1 MAENKMK
8 SKVKKSPTTKKTPV
22 KKVAKKTKPQGI
34 KGIKKSLN
42 VTAFFTDYCKAV
54 EENNIDNL
62 IDINNKIVH
71 QMTYKSILQWSK
83 LLMHLA
89 KGWKGKL
96 DTKGKETVAIQ
107 LRFVLEKLKWYEPML
122 KTEPNA
128 LIELSTELDIRR
140 NVWAMESQA
149 FDKQMIEWEKGKLN
163 CKAHKIDKVNVNTCV
178 KCITNF
184 DNLLEERL
192 EKLHY
197 MIQYIEVNKINMNWK
212 HEVLT
217 ELVGAY
223 NSLVDVHK
231 TNYDFISKNS
241 DN

>member
-1 MAENKMK
+1 
-8 SKVKKSPTTKKTPV
+8 
-22 KKVAKKTKPQGI
+22 
-34 KGIKKSLN
+34 
-42 VTAFFTDYCKAV
+42 
-54 EENNIDNL
+54 
-62 IDINNKIVH
+62 
-71 QMTYKSILQWSK
+71 
-83 LLMHLA
+83 
-89 KGWKGKL
+89 
-96 DTKGKETVAIQ
+96 
-107 LRFVLEKLKWYEPML
+107 ML